1 MSLSSGVYM
10 LKLVH
15 QQHCISGIRNPV
27 YLLCVFRDEHLLLEY
42 FVDYYRS
49 LGVTHII
56 MIDNLSEDRGP
67 EYLKSLK
74 NINLLLYR
82 TEDSYRD
89 AAFGTAWINQLLQ
102 EHCINQYCFT
112 VDVDELFVFD
122 SRRYRDLHDL
132 VDEMESSGS
141 NAVPATLLDMY
152 PRKVNDNYQ
161 QGTAFLTH
169 SPFFDDLN
177 ETYYEVWHELYETS
191 VFRVG
196 GVRKRKFGVTACMQ
210 KFPLFKYDFS
220 PLGVAPGYHVFQHNG
235 EVLFQSDKI
244 KLHRD
249 PGVLLHFKFIK
260 PQLAEFVEQR
270 INRNEDWDDSAEYR
284 AYREA
289 LGGKDNVLEFF
300 DEKFSRKFE
309 NIESLGKFL
318 RSPE

>member
-1 MSLSSGVYM
+1 M

-15 QQHCISGIRNPV
+15 QQQSIARNRNPV
-27 YLLCVFRDEHLLLEY
+27 YLLCVFRDEHLLLEH

-49 LGVTHII
+49 LGVTHFI

-67 EYLKSLK
+67 EYLRNLK
-74 NINLLLYR
+74 NLDLLLYR
-82 TEDSYRD
+82 AEESYRD

-112 VDVDELFVFD
+112 VDVDELFLFD
-122 SRRYRDLHDL
+122 SRKFPTLHTLIAD
-132 VDEMESSGS
+132 MESSGS

-152 PRKVNDNYQ
+152 PEKTHDNYR
-161 QGTAFLTH
+161 QGSPFLSH

-177 ETYYEVWHELYETS
+177 ETWYEVWHQLYDTFI
-191 VFRVG
+191 FRVG

-210 KFPLFKYDFS
+210 KFPFFKYDFS
-220 PLGVAPGYHVFQHNG
+220 PLGVAPGYHVFQQDG

-244 KLHRD
+244 RLHRC

-270 INRNEDWDDSAEYR
+270 INRNEDWEDSAEYR
-284 AYREA
+284 AYREVMGSNGDA
-289 LGGKDNVLEFF
+289 MEFL
-300 DEKFSRKFE
+300 DEKISKRFE
-309 NIESLGKFL
+309 SIESLEKFL
-318 RSPE
+318 RHPD